1 MCSEGIGIAI
11 VNFSTCSNNEVI
23 ENLAGV
29 GFFSLSLYVRQCVT
43 RHISKGVLTVYIIPY
58 AERAIVLFC
67 ILSFS
72 FNFVLFLIFGVAG
85 LLPALVTLL
94 VLFYS
99 HRRIFAAWCLWEI
112 KGYYSAC
119 FLLLLIQELCV
130 IVHRT
135 IILFWPK
142 KGNKIM
148 FWMFLLLLLFWIF
161 FVIFFI
167 VFIFYFIY
175 IFVCLIPAFS
185 STVNR
190 DVNSAVLTSHATL
203 TESRL
208 AWHFVIKLDLLFI
221 SKALGLSGK
230 PVICVAACQTAECQH
245 LSLGNHEKRWRK
257 LERAGY
263 PHTQRILR

>member
-1 MCSEGIGIAI
+1 MCNQTYLKGCAHGLYNTICW
-11 VNFSTCSNNEVI
+11 TCNCA
-23 ENLAGV
+23 L
-29 GFFSLSLYVRQCVT
+29 
-43 RHISKGVLTVYIIPY
+43 
-58 AERAIVLFC
+58 C

-72 FNFVLFLIFGVAG
+72 FNFVSFLIFGVAG

-161 FVIFFI
+161 FFYCF
-167 VFIFYFIY
+167 FYFILFY
-175 IFVCLIPAFS
+175 IHFCLFDSCFPA
-185 STVNR
+185 
-190 DVNSAVLTSHATL
+190 LL
-203 TESRL
+203 TEMWTVPFTP
-208 AWHFVIKLDLLFI
+208 A
-221 SKALGLSGK
+221 
-230 PVICVAACQTAECQH
+230 
-245 LSLGNHEKRWRK
+245 
-257 LERAGY
+257 
-263 PHTQRILR
+263 TQP